1 MALSLTDKKHNEMK
15 NYINKLAS
23 VSRIAS
29 IMSGTGIGVAKVIE
43 AAGEISEKP
52 KDKQIRTMTILGEL
66 IGVITLCVCVY
77 QRCKGARYRVE
88 RMADAD
94 AKILEL
100 EAKNRY
106 EGNRSNKNPE
116 NKPSDEPELQEETE
130 NVGGTSCTNDPISWY
145 EYYHDNFPIRP
156 FELPPIISDYV
167 TACPDGFEEAVI
179 AQLTT
184 TLGAVCC
191 SRVQAKFING
201 QFKRPNFQTI
211 IEAPSGSGKS
221 IFENIHNNLL
231 ARRIDTDRK
240 NYMEFRE
247 KQPIMQTISMTA
259 SATMLIDI
267 LAFNKGVHAVAF
279 EPEVKTVVEA
289 MKSPNGISMDL
300 LCKAFDNSTVTRMN
314 KDKTAPQGEFE
325 VCLNYVFTGTPDAV
339 ERYINR
345 SKGIE
350 GGNAARICWCVL
362 PPREKELPKMDFPDK
377 ERMEYFY
384 DEIDR
389 LAKQYSYHIDEDGA
403 FVPADMVTV
412 NLDYVNDKLKKW
424 LDSQYELAKAEGNK
438 ERDAQRGRFATMA
451 FQCAIVYH
459 ILYGCPTDAYKRK
472 NVTQLTLYM
481 ANYFMERYLHKF
493 GHVQNLNH
501 ARFEAKELITPYRV
515 NNVSDA
521 PVDQST
527 VLITDIPTL
536 YALHNMKDEKG
547 QNKYGWDTLSKMSG
561 MPPTTVRRKVEEYGK
576 SLQAKKEN
584 ITQSDQQESD

>member
-1 MALSLTDKKHNEMK
+1 MKKIIDNISSMGRGAA
-15 NYINKLAS
+15 ITAG
-23 VSRIAS
+23 A
-29 IMSGTGIGVAKVIE
+29 GIGVAKIID

-52 KDKQIRTMTILGEL
+52 KEKQLCTVAI
-66 IGVITLCVCVY
+66 IGAIFGFIALCVCVC
-77 QRCKGARYRVE
+77 QWIKGVRYRTE

-94 AKILEL
+94 AEILKA
-100 EAKNRY
+100 EAKARY
-106 EGNRSNKNPE
+106 EKSNSHKVPVGYSTDDMDSSKE
-116 NKPSDEPELQEETE
+116 LGSDAP
-130 NVGGTSCTNDPISWY
+130 GTTNDPVSWF
-145 EYYHDNFPIRP
+145 EYYHDKFPILP
-156 FELPPIISDYV
+156 FDLPPIISDYV
-167 TACPDGFEEAVI
+167 VDCPDGFEEAVI

-191 SRVQAKFING
+191 SRVQAELTNG

-221 IFENIHNNLL
+221 IFENIHKNLL

-259 SATMLIDI
+259 SAPMFLDI
-267 LAFNKGVHAVAF
+267 LAYNKGVHAVAF
-279 EPEVKTVVEA
+279 EPEIKTVGEA
-289 MKSPNGISMDL
+289 MKNSNGISMDL

-314 KDKTAPQGEFE
+314 KDKSAPQGEFQ

-339 ERYINR
+339 ERFINR
-345 SKGIE
+345 SKSVE

-362 PPREKELPKMDFPDK
+362 PSSAKELPKMIFPN
-377 ERMEYFY
+377 EEVMENIY

-389 LAKQYSYHIDEDGA
+389 MANQYSYHINDNGD
-403 FVPADMVTV
+403 FVPADMFTV
-412 NLDYVNDKLKKW
+412 NLDYVNEKLDKW
-424 LDSQYELAKAEGNK
+424 LYSQYELAKAEGNK

-459 ILYGCPTDAYKRK
+459 ILYGCPTDADNRK
-472 NVTQLTLYM
+472 KVTQLTLYM

-501 ARFEAKELITPYRV
+501 AKFEAKELVTPYRGNKTPEV
-515 NNVSDA
+515 PIEQPSG
-521 PVDQST
+521 
-527 VLITDIPTL
+527 LITDIPTL
-536 YALHNMKDEKG
+536 SALHNMKDEKG

-561 MPPTTVRRKVEEYGK
+561 MPPTTVRRKISEYEK
-576 SLQAKKEN
+576 SLQVE
-584 ITQSDQQESD
+584 E

>member
-1 MALSLTDKKHNEMK
+1 MG

-23 VSRIAS
+23 LNRGSTITAG
-29 IMSGTGIGVAKVIE
+29 IGIGVAKVIE

-52 KDKQIRTMTILGEL
+52 KDKQIRTMTILGWLFGL
-66 IGVITLCVCVY
+66 ITICVCVY
-77 QRCKGARYRVE
+77 QLCKGARYRAE

-106 EGNRSNKNPE
+106 GGNRSSKNPE
-116 NKPSDEPELQEETE
+116 SKPSDETELQEETE
-130 NVGGTSCTNDPISWY
+130 NVGGTSSTNGPVSWY
-145 EYYHDNFPIRP
+145 EYYHDKFPIMP
-156 FELPPIISDYV
+156 IELPPIISDFILD
-167 TACPDGFEEAVI
+167 CPNGFEEAVI

-191 SRVQAKFING
+191 SRVQAKYINN
-201 QFKRPNFQTI
+201 QYKRPNFQTI

-221 IFENIHNNLL
+221 IFENIHKNLL
-231 ARRIDTDRK
+231 ARRIDTDSK
-240 NYMEFRE
+240 NFMEFRE
-247 KQPIMQTISMTA
+247 KQPIMQTISMTT

-289 MKSPNGISMDL
+289 MKTPNGISMDL
-300 LCKAFDNSTVTRMN
+300 LCKAFDNSSVTRMN
-314 KDKTAPQGEFE
+314 KDKTAPQGEFQ

-345 SKGIE
+345 SQGIE

-362 PPREKELPKMDFPDK
+362 PPREKELPKMDFPNE

-389 LAKQYSYHIDEDGA
+389 MADQYSYHIDDDGS

-412 NLDYVNDKLKKW
+412 NLDYVNDELRKW
-424 LDSQYELAKAEGNK
+424 LASQYELAKAEGNK
-438 ERDAQRGRFATMA
+438 ERDTQRGRFATMA
-451 FQCAIVYH
+451 FQSAIVYH
-459 ILYGCPTDAYKRK
+459 ILYGSPTDADGRK
-472 NVTQLTLYM
+472 KVTQLTLYM

-501 ARFEAKELITPYRV
+501 ARFEAKELVTPYRG
-515 NNVSDA
+515 NKTPEVSIEQ
-521 PVDQST
+521 PSG
-527 VLITDIPTL
+527 LITDIPTL
-536 YALHNMKDEKG
+536 KAMHDVKDERG
-547 QNKYGWDTLSKMSG
+547 QNKNGWDYLSKISG
-561 MPPTTVRRKVEEYGK
+561 MPTSTVRRKIAEYEEKLQVEK
-576 SLQAKKEN
+576 
-584 ITQSDQQESD
+584 